1 MSKCK
6 IEGCESSVHGHG
18 MCSKHYQRW
27 KKNGDPLYQR
37 VFEKDKE
44 CSVDGCVSRVCAKKM
59 CNRHYKKWKTY
70 GDPLYKKKT
79 AKEAG
84 CKVKGCKKNVVC
96 KGYCAGHFSQ
106 IKKYGKIVQ
115 KTLRSP
121 GDRKKYPEYNSW
133 RAMKERCYYQK
144 HPQYK
149 DYGGRGITVC
159 DRWLDRDM
167 GFYNFLEDMGPRP
180 KDRTLDRIDVNGPYS
195 PENCRWATYVEQ
207 SLNKRNV
214 PEEPYIFAR
223 RQESGIS
230 YDVRI
235 QDLSQKGR
243 YSVWR
248 TTVHEFDDAV
258 RIRNIMLNQMER
270 MGKR

>member
-6 IEGCESSVHGHG
+6 IEGCESPVHGHG
-18 MCSKHYQRW
+18 LCSKHYQRW
-27 KKNGDPLYQR
+27 KKNGSPLYQR

-44 CSVDGCVSRVCAKKM
+44 CSVDGCVSRVCAKKL

-84 CKVKGCKKNVVC
+84 CKVNGCKKNVVC

-115 KTLRSP
+115 KILRSS
-121 GDRKKYPEYNSW
+121 GDRKKHPEYNSW
-133 RAMKERCYYQK
+133 RAMKERCYYKK

-159 DRWLDRDM
+159 DRWLDRYM
-167 GFYNFLEDMGPRP
+167 GFYNFLEDMGKKP
-180 KDRTLDRIDVNGPYS
+180 KHGNTDGGMPIYSIDRIDATKGYYK
-195 PENCRWATYVEQ
+195 ENCKWSTWYEQ
-207 SLNKRNV
+207 AANRSNTSKHPGVYKHAGGLWCAHWMDHGKKV
-214 PEEPYIFAR
+214 SKYFKTFEEALEAR
-223 RQESGIS
+223 KNWEKENP
-230 YDVRI
+230 
-235 QDLSQKGR
+235 L
-243 YSVWR
+243 
-248 TTVHEFDDAV
+248 
-258 RIRNIMLNQMER
+258 M
-270 MGKR
+270 